1 MQACDLLLEQINA
14 CAAPPGKRPE
24 MEFPAG
30 IMRKAQ
36 PEPAPRLF
44 CEIPALVPESPFDVA
59 LGLGFN
65 HRQSVHPTD
74 VSEGGENPTEP
85 RHVVSSPEYEAT
97 TSGTNCS
104 SEVAVCNGAWDEEET
119 CGGSAAHPRKE
130 SDRRECDDDAN
141 DSVGVGPEPPDM
153 EEGAVAPD
161 GDVDGD
167 ERVVARAGER
177 RGGKCSR
184 GTCTSPERRS
194 GAVPAGHGQQMPVKI
209 ISVAAYNRERAA
221 KAGSE
226 GGAGS
231 SATRRRAMCRIEA
244 FVIRSRSARATPM
257 QQQQSEALKKPVATK
272 SIAVEMEGW

>member
-14 CAAPPGKRPE
+14 CAAPPGRRPE

-36 PEPAPRLF
+36 PGPAPRLF
-44 CEIPALVPESPFDVA
+44 CEIPAHVVPESPFDVA

-65 HRQSVHPTD
+65 HRRSVHPAD
-74 VSEGGENPTEP
+74 VSEGEENPTEP
-85 RHVVSSPEYEAT
+85 RHAVSSPECEAT
-97 TSGTNCS
+97 TSSTNCS

-130 SDRRECDDDAN
+130 SAWGECDDDMGDGTLNN
-141 DSVGVGPEPPDM
+141 DCAGMDPEPNM

-161 GDVDGD
+161 ADVHVDRDVDVDGDVDGD
-167 ERVVARAGER
+167 GRVAAVAGEN
-177 RGGKCSR
+177 KCSR
-184 GTCTSPERRS
+184 GTCTSPERKGS
-194 GAVPAGHGQQMPVKI
+194 VPAGHGHQIPGKI
-209 ISVAAYNRERAA
+209 ISAASYYRERAA

-244 FVIRSRSARATPM
+244 FVIRSRSARAAPM
-257 QQQQSEALKKPVATK
+257 Q
-272 SIAVEMEGW
+272 